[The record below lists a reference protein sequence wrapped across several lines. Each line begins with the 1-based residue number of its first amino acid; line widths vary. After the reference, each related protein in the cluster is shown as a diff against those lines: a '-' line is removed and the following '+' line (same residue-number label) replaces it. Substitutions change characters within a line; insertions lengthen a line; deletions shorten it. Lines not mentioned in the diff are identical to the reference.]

1 MPTNTYVALATQ
13 TLGSSTSTVT
23 FSSINQGY
31 TDLVLVIANAQ
42 NLTGNS
48 DVLMRFN
55 SDSGSNYS
63 ATVLTGDG
71 SSASSA
77 RRTNSTS
84 VILNYFN
91 FLNSSP
97 ATQFNVSIQN
107 YSNATT
113 NKTVLIRSNRAAS
126 ATEAIV
132 GIWRATPAAI
142 TQIDL
147 TLSSSQFAA
156 GSTFS
161 LYGIAAEG
169 TTPAAKAT
177 GGTVYADDLYYYHV
191 FGSTGTFTPLASLTA
206 DLLVV
211 AGGGGGAGGGGA
223 GGGAGGLLAYSSQSL
238 TATGYTCTVG
248 GGGTGGQSTGVTAGG
263 NSQFAA
269 LTASVGGGASGWR
282 TTSGNGGSGGGGV
295 GTNIGTTYS
304 PGTGTSGQGNNG
316 GNATTGSYYTS
327 GGGGGAGA
335 DGTAAT
341 TGQAGAGGIGATSS
355 LINAI
360 ATATGIGELYSS
372 NYYFAGGGGSA
383 GQNVSGSS
391 VYGAGGKGGG
401 GNGATANALLG
412 TNGTIATGGGGGGG
426 WAGSTD
432 TNGGNG
438 GSGVV
443 IVRYLKA

>member
-113 NKTVLIRSNRAAS
+113 QKTVLIRSNRAAS

-132 GIWRATPAAI
+132 GVWRATPAAI

-169 TTPAAKAT
+169 QGYAT
-177 GGTVYADDLYYYHV
+177 GGYVTSDANYYYHT
-191 FGSTGTFTPLASLTA
+191 FTSSGTFIPQRSLTC
-206 DLLVV
+206 DYLVV
-211 AGGGGGAGGGGA
+211 AGGGSGGSRIGGGGGAGGLRSTVTATGGGGSLESALSLASGTSYTVTVGA
-223 GGGAGGLLAYSSQSL
+223 GGAAVTSTPGTKGNNGSNSVFS
-238 TATGYTCTVG
+238 TITSTG
-248 GGGTGGQSTGVTAGG
+248 GGGGGAYIASTGQDG
-263 NSQFAA
+263 NA
-269 LTASVGGGASGWR
+269 
-282 TTSGNGGSGGGGV
+282 GGSGGGAGFNTRTAGA
-295 GTNIGTTYS
+295 GTANQGFAGGNGAGTTNS
-304 PGTGTSGQGNNG
+304 
-316 GNATTGSYYTS
+316 A
-327 GGGGGAGA
+327 GGGGAGA
-335 DGTAAT
+335 AAAT
-341 TGQAGAGGIGATSS
+341 APANASNGGAGGAGVAVSITGSS
-355 LINAI
+355 V
-360 ATATGIGELYSS
+360 TY
-372 NYYFAGGGGSA
+372 AGGGG
-383 GQNVSGSS
+383 GSGDSGIG
-391 VYGAGGKGGG
+391 GAGGTGGG
-401 GNGATANALLG
+401 GAGSVNNSNATA
-412 TNGTIATGGGGGGG
+412 GTINTGGGGGG
-426 WAGSTD
+426 ARNSSD
-432 TNGGNG
+432 TTNVTSGAG
-438 GSGVV
+438 GSGLV
-443 IVRYLKA
+443 IVRYAK